1 MDQQTKPQNETHHRK
16 IAPIF
21 MVDGTSR
28 SINDHHPTQALT
40 NNQRSHFA
48 ERTGA
53 GTMNKMIVLTAVTIF
68 VSTAVA
74 GDKCKSPVRLSRKFC
89 PQSTVTHITTSHAVS
104 RADIIDTAVE
114 AGSFRTLVAAVEAAG
129 LVETLRGSGPLT
141 IFAPT
146 DEAFA
151 RLPEGTLQSLLQ
163 PENKSKLQAILTYHV
178 VSGRVKAAD
187 VVKLNG
193 IRTVQGQQIDIAVKD
208 DKVSVDGANVVK
220 TDIAASNGVIHV
232 IDSVILPADKDAVD
246 TAVEAG
252 VFNTLVAA
260 VKAADLVDTLK
271 SEGPFTVFAPTD
283 EAFAKLPD
291 GTIAN
296 LLKPENQDQLAA
308 ILTYHVVPGK
318 VLASDVVRIR
328 CAKTVNGRSARVTV
342 SDAGVMIDRAN
353 VIATDIETSNG
364 VIHVI
369 DTVMLS

>member
-1 MDQQTKPQNETHHRK
+1 
-16 IAPIF
+16 